1 MAASTPEGRD
11 ILGEWYTKQS
21 KYIQKNLQQIIL
33 KIIKNFRI
41 PPNLSPPLYPEAA
54 LDNPET
60 SRQNQNPPPRKNS
73 NNKKP
78 QHLKRHWG
86 NLYT

>member
-1 MAASTPEGRD
+1 MATSTPEGRD

-41 PPNLSPPLYPEAA
+41 PPNLSPPLPEQDA
-54 LDNPET
+54 
-60 SRQNQNPPPRKNS
+60 RK
-73 NNKKP
+73 
-78 QHLKRHWG
+78 
-86 NLYT
+86 